1 MKDIEDILFNEQ
13 WDKVIEEII
22 RDKELI
28 TTIDPADLAWKRFQY
43 QLSENG
49 KEKLVPPY
57 GDYSDLL
64 TLIDLCKAGGLL
76 GLTIPQATAFRQL
89 GQIKMLLDNG
99 HSIDEQDFGERTGL
113 LVAAVLNDLGLVKF
127 MIDNGAFVSFYD
139 QDNFEAIDLTTSE
152 EIIELLQQHNGKTK
166 AQRKKDY
173 NEYCEARENLNVLRE
188 VNLQFMRG
196 AETGNMG
203 QMEEALKKSSMD
215 FMTLNFSYPINGCT
229 ALHYAVKNND
239 KEVVSF
245 LIKRGIDKEK
255 KNLDGLTAIDLAR
268 QLGHEDL
275 FIKS

>member
-13 WDKVIEEII
+13 WDKVIEEIT

-28 TTIDPADLAWKRFQY
+28 KTIDPADLAWKRFQY

-49 KEKLVPPY
+49 IEKLVPPY

-64 TLIDLCKAGGLL
+64 TLIDLCKVEGLL
-76 GLTIPQATAFRQL
+76 GLNIPQATAFQQL
-89 GQIKMLLDNG
+89 GQIKMLIDSG

-113 LVAAVLNDLGLVKF
+113 LVAAGLNDLGLVKF
-127 MIDNGAFVSFYD
+127 MIENGAFVSFYD
-139 QDNFEAIDLTTSE
+139 QDNFEAIDLTTSR
-152 EIIELLQQHNGKTK
+152 EIIELLRQHNGKTK
-166 AQRKKDY
+166 EQRKKEY

-188 VNLQFMRG
+188 VNLLFMKG
-196 AETGNMG
+196 AETGNVG
-203 QMEEALKKSSMD
+203 QMEAALKKSSMD
-215 FMTLNFSYPINGCT
+215 FMTLNFSYPINGWT

-245 LIKRGIDKEK
+245 LIKNGVDKGK